1 MKTTSIKILSF
12 EKPSCLEIFSSS
24 IRDVTRYLF
33 EFSVVDSSLVC
44 QPEEISETLRGK
56 FVVGITRELNYNWR
70 LNDEDLVKVL
80 FEFGKRHIIQKIKD
94 RTLAESEELLLTTS
108 NSSDNCPVDPSR
120 IPNPNGARF
129 EVEITNERIMDN
141 PDFQQLAA
149 SIIDT
154 RDNIN
159 AIFHQKH
166 KEKLIDLVEERDLLQ
181 FFRDATSQEEFF
193 FRLCA
198 LRNAV
203 TNLNIKMLRQLTRV
217 NDFQIRSIG
226 LLKIYLQ
233 QLGSFDSSI
242 IETFIRINRL
252 RQGYP
257 IHGDRV
263 EGVLDAHAYFNIEY
277 PAKDFSNAWKTLL
290 LHYLDALKKLFDI
303 VR

>member
-1 MKTTSIKILSF
+1 
-12 EKPSCLEIFSSS
+12 
-24 IRDVTRYLF
+24 LF
-33 EFSVVDSSLVC
+33 EFSVVDSSLIC

-56 FVVGITRELNYNWR
+56 LVVGITRELNYNWR
-70 LNDEDLVKVL
+70 LSHKDLIKVL

-108 NSSDNCPVDPSR
+108 NSADNCPFDPSR

-166 KEKLIDLVEERDLLQ
+166 KQKLLGLVEERDLLQ
-181 FFRDATSQEEFF
+181 FFRDATSQEEFL

-198 LRNAV
+198 LKNAV
-203 TNLNIKMLRQLTRV
+203 TNLNIKMLRQLTGV

-242 IETFIRINRL
+242 IETFMHINRL

-263 EGVLDAHAYFNIEY
+263 DGVLDAHAYFNIE
-277 PAKDFSNAWKTLL
+277 
-290 LHYLDALKKLFDI
+290 
-303 VR
+303 

>member
-1 MKTTSIKILSF
+1 MKTNSIKILSF
-12 EKPSCLEIFSSS
+12 EEPSCLEIFSSS

-33 EFSVVDSSLVC
+33 EFSVVDSSLVY

-56 FVVGITRELNYNWR
+56 LVVGITRELNYNWR
-70 LNDEDLVKVL
+70 LNQKDLIKVL

-108 NSSDNCPVDPSR
+108 NSSDNCPFDPSR
-120 IPNPNGARF
+120 IPNPNGPRF
-129 EVEITNERIMDN
+129 KVEITNERIMDN

-193 FRLCA
+193 FRLCV
-198 LRNAV
+198 LKNAV
-203 TNLNIKMLRQLTRV
+203 TNLNIKMLQQLTRV

-233 QLGSFDSSI
+233 QLGNFDSSI
-242 IETFIRINRL
+242 IETFMYINRL

-277 PAKDFSNAWKTLL
+277 PVKDFSNTWKTLF